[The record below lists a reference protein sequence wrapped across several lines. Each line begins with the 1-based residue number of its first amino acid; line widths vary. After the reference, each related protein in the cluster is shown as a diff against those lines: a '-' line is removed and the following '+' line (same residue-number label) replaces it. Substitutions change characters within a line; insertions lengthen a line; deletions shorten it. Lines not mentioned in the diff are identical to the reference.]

1 MLALWEF
8 FWTEADWT
16 PAPSTTSATGA
27 SNAGGGGFRDR
38 NLDRA
43 LHAIAPLSDDYWQ
56 VRERYI
62 RRLTRPQPQP
72 QQLQQSPEPQPSQS
86 PPTTHQELAQE
97 YAAVQA
103 QRAIAIEQAYVA
115 KTRADLLQLG
125 TLIAQLTQRLQRY
138 ESAALELLLLAAATA
153 AQI

>member
-43 LHAIAPLSDDYWQ
+43 FRDIAPLSDDYWQ

-62 RRLTRPQPQP
+62 RRLTRPQLQPPQP
-72 QQLQQSPEPQPSQS
+72 QQSPGQQPQQPLPSTNQD
-86 PPTTHQELAQE
+86 LAQAHE
-97 YAAVQA
+97 TLVV
-103 QRAIAIEQAYVA
+103 QRAIAIEQAYSA
-115 KTRADLLQLG
+115 QTRADLLQLG
-125 TLIAQLTQRLQRY
+125 THIAQLTQRLQRY
-138 ESAALELLLLAAATA
+138 EAAALELLLLAAATA

>member
-43 LHAIAPLSDDYWQ
+43 FRDIAPLSDDYWQ

-62 RRLTRPQPQP
+62 RRLTRPQLQPPQP
-72 QQLQQSPEPQPSQS
+72 QQSPGQQPQQPLPSTNQD
-86 PPTTHQELAQE
+86 LAQAHE
-97 YAAVQA
+97 TLVV